1 MTRERQ
7 PHASDRLRLLR
18 KRAGLSMDGLAA
30 ACGYKTGSVYQR
42 YEKSAEF
49 PSGYL
54 PPEFIGDRLVKGL
67 LGKGIPAITE
77 DEIWSLAEARFRPA
91 APDRR
96 PARDGKSRQAEF
108 YELAKMLFETINK
121 YNGNQFSSL
130 QIETWS
136 LTLARAEDTE
146 RFLNESA
153 RRQYIEDR
161 VAEIVELYPSN
172 PPDS

>member
-1 MTRERQ
+1 ME
-7 PHASDRLRLLR
+7 S
-18 KRAGLSMDGLAA
+18 LAA
-30 ACGYKTGSVYQR
+30 ACGYKTGSGYQR
-42 YEKSAEF
+42 YERAADF
-49 PSGYL
+49 PGGFL
-54 PPEFIGDRLVKGL
+54 PPEFIADRLLKGL
-67 LGKGIPAITE
+67 LGKGIPPITE
-77 DEIWSLAEARFRPA
+77 DEIWSLAEERFRPA
-91 APDRR
+91 TSSGRSPREGR
-96 PARDGKSRQAEF
+96 GRQAEF

-161 VAEIVELYPSN
+161 IAEIVELYPSK
-172 PPDS
+172 PPEH